1 MDENQVEVMAD
12 ELFEPFEMAAYDL
25 SPEDALALAEA
36 LEIRFSNYAEG
47 MRYDLRNGR

>member
-12 ELFEPFEMAAYDL
+12 EFFEPFVDSATDL
-25 SPEDALALAEA
+25 SLEDALALAEA